1 MSLNRRLALLGAA
14 GLAAGCATAPRIA
27 PKTGARQLYADDFRQ
42 ALDQWLIELEQGRG
56 AVSAADGVMTFD
68 VPLGASAWFRPE
80 LTSPVEIRFTATAVS
95 AGGVH
100 DRVSDLN
107 CFWMADD
114 PRSPGDLIA
123 RPRSGAFADYDVM
136 QTYYVGLGGNSNTSS
151 RFRRYVGNGERPLL
165 PQHDLSAPDDLIV
178 ANRPYRIRLIADG
191 GRIEYWRDDRR
202 MFALD
207 DPAPYRR
214 GWFALRTTWNHMT
227 VRDFSVWTVA

>member
-1 MSLNRRLALLGAA
+1 MSLSRRLALLGAA
-14 GLAAGCATAPRIA
+14 GLAAGCAASPRTRLR
-27 PKTGARQLYADDFRQ
+27 TGARQLYADDFRHG
-42 ALDQWLIELEQGRG
+42 LGQWLIELEQGRG

-95 AGGVH
+95 AGGAH

-123 RPRSGAFADYDVM
+123 RPRSGAFADYDM
-136 QTYYVGLGGNSNTSS
+136 MRTYYVGLGGNSNTSS

-207 DPAPYRR
+207 DPAPYSR

>member
-1 MSLNRRLALLGAA
+1 
-14 GLAAGCATAPRIA
+14 
-27 PKTGARQLYADDFRQ
+27 
-42 ALDQWLIELEQGRG
+42 
-56 AVSAADGVMTFD
+56 MTFD

-95 AGGVH
+95 AGGAH

-123 RPRSGAFADYDVM
+123 RPRSGAFADYDM
-136 QTYYVGLGGNSNTSS
+136 MRTYYVGLGGNSNTSS

-207 DPAPYRR
+207 DPAPYSR

>member
-1 MSLNRRLALLGAA
+1 MSLSRRLALLGAA

-42 ALDQWLIELEQGRG
+42 GLDQWLIELEQGRG

-95 AGGVH
+95 AGGAH

-123 RPRSGAFADYDVM
+123 RPRSGAFADYDM
-136 QTYYVGLGGNSNTSS
+136 MRTYYVGLGGNSNTSS

>member
-1 MSLNRRLALLGAA
+1 MSLSRRLALLGAA

-27 PKTGARQLYADDFRQ
+27 PRTGARQLYADDFRQ
-42 ALDQWLIELEQGRG
+42 GLEQWLVELEQGRG
-56 AVSAADGVMTFD
+56 TVSAADGVMTFD

-95 AGGVH
+95 AGGAH

-114 PRSPGDLIA
+114 PRSPGDLLA

-136 QTYYVGLGGNSNTSS
+136 RTYYVGLGGNSNTSS

-178 ANRPYRIRLIADG
+178 ANRPYRIRLIAYG

-202 MFALD
+202 MFALN

>member
-1 MSLNRRLALLGAA
+1 MSLSRRLALLGAA

-27 PKTGARQLYADDFRQ
+27 PRTGARQLYADDFRQ
-42 ALDQWLIELEQGRG
+42 GLEQWLVELEQGRG
-56 AVSAADGVMTFD
+56 TVSAADGVMTFD

-95 AGGVH
+95 AGGAH

-114 PRSPGDLIA
+114 PRSPGDLLA

-136 QTYYVGLGGNSNTSS
+136 RTYYVGLGGNSNTSS
-151 RFRRYVGNGERPLL
+151 RFRRYIGNGERPLL

-178 ANRPYRIRLIADG
+178 ANRPYRIRLIAYG

>member
-1 MSLNRRLALLGAA
+1 MRANRRGVLLGAA
-14 GLAAGCATAPRIA
+14 GLAGCASLPRS
-27 PKTGARQLYADDFRQ
+27 GARRLYADDFRHG
-42 ALDQWLIELEQGRG
+42 LGQWLVELEQGQGTVR
-56 AVSAADGVMTFD
+56 AADGAMTFD
-68 VPLGASAWFRPE
+68 VPKGATAWFRPE
-80 LTSPVEIRFTATAVS
+80 LNSPVEIRFTAEAVS
-95 AGGVH
+95 GGGAH

-114 PRSPGDLIA
+114 PRSPGALLA
-123 RPRSGAFADYDVM
+123 RPRSGAFADYDTLR
-136 QTYYVGLGGNSNTSS
+136 TYYVGLGGNSNTSS

-165 PQHDLSAPDDLIV
+165 PQHDLSAPDDLIA

-191 GRIEYWRDDRR
+191 SRIEYWRDDRR

-214 GWFALRTTWNHMT
+214 GWLGLRTTWNHMT

>member
-1 MSLNRRLALLGAA
+1 MSLSRRLALLGAA
-14 GLAAGCATAPRIA
+14 GLAAGCATTPRLA

-42 ALDQWLIELEQGRG
+42 GLDQWLIELEQGRG

-95 AGGVH
+95 AGGAH

-123 RPRSGAFADYDVM
+123 RPRSGAFADYDM
-136 QTYYVGLGGNSNTSS
+136 MRTYYVGLGGNSNTSS

>member
-1 MSLNRRLALLGAA
+1 MSLSRRLALLGAA
-14 GLAAGCATAPRIA
+14 GLAAGCATAPRIGS
-27 PKTGARQLYADDFRQ
+27 KTGPRRLYADDFRRG
-42 ALDQWLIELEQGRG
+42 LDQWLIELEQGRG
-56 AVSAADGVMTFD
+56 TVSAADGVMTFD
-68 VPLGASAWFRPE
+68 VPLGASAWFRRE
-80 LTSPVEIRFTATAVS
+80 LTSPVEIRFTAMAVS
-95 AGGVH
+95 AGGAH

-114 PRSPGDLIA
+114 PRSPGDLLA

-136 QTYYVGLGGNSNTSS
+136 RTYYVGLGGNSNTSS

-202 MFALD
+202 LFALD

>member
-1 MSLNRRLALLGAA
+1 MSLSRRLALLGAA
-14 GLAAGCATAPRIA
+14 GLAAGCATTPRIA

-42 ALDQWLIELEQGRG
+42 GLDQWLIELEQGRG

-95 AGGVH
+95 AGGAH

-123 RPRSGAFADYDVM
+123 RPRSGAFADYDM
-136 QTYYVGLGGNSNTSS
+136 MRTYYVGLGGNSNTSS